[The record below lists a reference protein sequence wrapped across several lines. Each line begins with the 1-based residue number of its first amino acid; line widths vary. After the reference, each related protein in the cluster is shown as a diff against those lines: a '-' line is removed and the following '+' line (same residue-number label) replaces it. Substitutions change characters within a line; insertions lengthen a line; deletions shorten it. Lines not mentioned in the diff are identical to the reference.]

1 MNAALAHDL
10 RRLNRDQSRW
20 LADAR
25 ERLSRRVHAAP
36 ARPGHTSTK
45 ESTDE

>member
-25 ERLSRRVHAAP
+25 ERLSRRTHATP
-36 ARPGHTSTK
+36 AKAGTTQTK
-45 ESTDE
+45 ESSDE

>member
-10 RRLNRDQSRW
+10 RRLSHDQNRW

-25 ERLSRRVHAAP
+25 ERLSHRT
-36 ARPGHTSTK
+36 HTSSAAAGTTQTK

>member
-10 RRLNRDQSRW
+10 RRLSHDSDRW

-25 ERLSRRVHAAP
+25 ERLSRRTYATP
-36 ARPGHTSTK
+36 ANPGNIQTK

>member
-10 RRLNRDQSRW
+10 RRLSHDSDRW

-36 ARPGHTSTK
+36 VKPGHTSTK

>member
-10 RRLNRDQSRW
+10 RRLSHDSDRW

-25 ERLSRRVHAAP
+25 ERLSRRAHATP
-36 ARPGHTSTK
+36 VKPGHTSTK

>member
-10 RRLNRDQSRW
+10 RRLSHDSDRW

-25 ERLSRRVHAAP
+25 ERLSRRAHATP
-36 ARPGHTSTK
+36 VKPGKTSTK
-45 ESTDE
+45 ESNDE

>member
-10 RRLNRDQSRW
+10 RRLSHDSDRW

-25 ERLSRRVHAAP
+25 ERLSRRAHATP
-36 ARPGHTSTK
+36 VKPGNTSTE

>member
-10 RRLNRDQSRW
+10 RRLSHDSDRW

-25 ERLSRRVHAAP
+25 ERLSRRAHATP
-36 ARPGHTSTK
+36 VKPGTTTE

>member
-10 RRLNRDQSRW
+10 RRLSHDQDRW

-25 ERLSRRVHAAP
+25 ERLSRRIHTTP
-36 ARPGHTSTK
+36 AEPGTTETK

>member
-10 RRLNRDQSRW
+10 RRLNHDQSRW

-25 ERLSRRVHAAP
+25 ERLSRRTHSTPAP
-36 ARPGHTSTK
+36 GTTQTK

>member
-10 RRLNRDQSRW
+10 RRLNHDQSRW

-25 ERLSRRVHAAP
+25 ERLSRRTHATP
-36 ARPGHTSTK
+36 AKPGTTK
-45 ESTDE
+45 SQESTDE

>member
-10 RRLNRDQSRW
+10 RRLNHDQSRW

-25 ERLSRRVHAAP
+25 ERLSRRTHATP
-36 ARPGHTSTK
+36 AEPGTTSK

>member
-10 RRLNRDQSRW
+10 RRLSHDSDRW

-25 ERLSRRVHAAP
+25 ERLSRRVHATP
-36 ARPGHTSTK
+36 VNTSTK

>member
-10 RRLNRDQSRW
+10 RRLSHDSDRW

-25 ERLSRRVHAAP
+25 ERLSRRVHATP
-36 ARPGHTSTK
+36 AKAGPTTE

>member
-10 RRLNRDQSRW
+10 RRLSHDQDRW

-25 ERLSRRVHAAP
+25 ERLSRRIHRSP
-36 ARPGHTSTK
+36 ATAGTTQTK